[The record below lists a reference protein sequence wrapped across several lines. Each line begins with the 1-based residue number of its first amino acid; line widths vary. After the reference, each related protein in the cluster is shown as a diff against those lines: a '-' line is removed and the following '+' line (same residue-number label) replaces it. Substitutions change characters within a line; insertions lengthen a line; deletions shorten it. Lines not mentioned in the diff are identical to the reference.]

1 MLAKTVKAK
10 TNKRFPKG
18 LYRTYQ
24 GGLSTKGWT
33 KGTRIM
39 EPKRLM
45 PGDVLI
51 QIVHKQQKEN
61 LIQIKKITANL
72 FHYVYVRPT
81 LSEPKGQ
88 ELKAGDL
95 VDLNVNEYYLAE
107 SNAKIAA

>member
-1 MLAKTVKAK
+1 MLEKTVKAK

-33 KGTRIM
+33 KGTRIT
-39 EPKRLM
+39 ELKHLM

-51 QIVHKQQKEN
+51 QVVHKQQKEN
-61 LIQIKKITANL
+61 LIQIRKLGNGL

-95 VDLNVNEYYLAE
+95 VDLNVNEYYLGQT
-107 SNAKIAA
+107 NTKIAA